1 MARSATKFRAPRGP
15 DAVER
20 PRLEAHAQ
28 DFEATQVTVVAAG
41 AGFGK
46 TTILRAWASRLAP
59 RADIAWL
66 SLDETDAEAG
76 AFAVSLYAALQRAGV
91 MGSERGALR
100 TAGFSPADLGRA
112 LAATLVHATE
122 ERDRRLVVFLDDFH
136 AVAQDAGVRELVGN
150 LLRGLPPRAHVA
162 IASRSALDF
171 SPLVKLRAER
181 LVADFTQDD
190 LRFTSEEAAA
200 LLTDCGQRID
210 DEASLAE
217 LLERTEGWAMA
228 LRLSTQ
234 GTGAARG
241 AAASFDDGSERSL
254 FAYLAEEV
262 LRAQP
267 PALRAE
273 LLDCSTF
280 RTLDAATVARVLQCA
295 DGRAML
301 ERFIERN
308 LYVEPLGEGR
318 YRFHQ
323 LFRSFLLETFAR
335 ENGTRLRELQ
345 RRYARDLEERGELV
359 AAVEQYL
366 EAGDFISAADHVT
379 HAGFAIRYGAAGE
392 RVASLLRAIPDEI
405 KRERPRLLQF
415 EASAMR
421 RSRDFAGA
429 ARAYARARV
438 CALELEEYG
447 TACVCAVEEGMLA
460 DDLRA
465 GGHGTFERSVA
476 LFDEALRYAERTGE
490 RRATYTKMASLAM
503 GLARAARFEYDLAA
517 PFLAEAERLQK
528 AAPAQRSDILTTI
541 AEIWGWQG
549 LWQRALECAELA
561 EDLLRSSDGTYLE
574 ARALKV
580 QAKAHLYVREDAART
595 LALAERAVE
604 LERSQNQFDDL
615 ADAYVV
621 LARAHLAQSVPA
633 VGAAH
638 AALDEATRR
647 QAAWPNSVTAFDI
660 AAARAETH
668 LLVGELREARREIDA
683 AAGLAAANGDAR
695 QLALAIF
702 LQGLLDSAGGRGAA
716 AVEAFERA
724 ERAFAGVR
732 DVFHRQLCDIAACG
746 AHARAGTLDGSR
758 LSALLNRLDE
768 AGATLALRSAPRS
781 AQLVLAWSLRY
792 GVDEERASAF
802 LADAAALAG
811 DGEFEALALDRA
823 ATPAA
828 RVRAIGHLAREQRA
842 TRRDLFERLARD
854 AQPAVA
860 AAAATALTAYGRKAI
875 EPLALRVVG
884 PLQVRIGATEFDERD
899 SRWSRRKAVDM
910 LRALALAEGPVA
922 KTELIGH
929 LWPGSDPA
937 NAETSLR
944 VTLHAL
950 RRALEP
956 DVEGGGHYVAYD
968 GTTLQL
974 RRDALASV
982 DARDAL
988 AAFRHATFARARKAA
1003 AEADS
1008 LYARTIDLLAAAPPE
1023 ESSPEWLLPHVRTWR
1038 RTLVAALC
1046 AGAELRLREAKPAA
1060 ARGYVERALTIDPLD
1075 EDAVCIALDVA
1086 LRSGDTARARAV
1098 FVEYKRR
1105 LRAEIGAAPGP
1116 AVLAAYGEVLR
1127 ARALDRTTELTEREL
1142 EILAL
1147 IGRGRSNKQIATEL
1161 GLSAWTVNGHVTRI
1175 LRKLQ
1180 VESRAAAVAAA
1191 GGLLE

>member
-1 MARSATKFRAPRGP
+1 MG
-15 DAVER
+15 DER
-20 PRLEAHAQ
+20 TP
-28 DFEATQVTVVAAG
+28 
-41 AGFGK
+41 
-46 TTILRAWASRLAP
+46 
-59 RADIAWL
+59 
-66 SLDETDAEAG
+66 
-76 AFAVSLYAALQRAGV
+76 
-91 MGSERGALR
+91 LR
-100 TAGFSPADLGRA
+100 TAGFAPAELGRA

-122 ERDRRLVVFLDDFH
+122 ERERRLVVFLDDFH
-136 AVAQDAGVRELVGN
+136 TVVQDAGVRELVGA
-150 LLRGLPPRAHVA
+150 LLRGLPPRAHLVF
-162 IASRSALDF
+162 ASRAWLDF
-171 SPLVKLRAER
+171 SPLVKWRAER

-190 LRFTSEEAAA
+190 LRFTSDEAAA
-200 LLTDCGQRID
+200 LMTDCGLD
-210 DEASLAE
+210 VGDESSLAA

-234 GTGAARG
+234 GTQAARG
-241 AAASFDDGSERSL
+241 AAVCFDDGSQRSL

-262 LRAQP
+262 LRALP
-267 PALRAE
+267 AALRTE
-273 LLDCSTF
+273 LLECSIF
-280 RTLDAATVARVLQCA
+280 RTLEAGTIARVLGTA
-295 DGRAML
+295 DGRATL

-323 LFRSFLLETFAR
+323 LFRTFLLETFAR
-335 ENGTRLRELQ
+335 ENVERLRELQ

-366 EAGDFISAADHVT
+366 EAGDFGSAADHVT

-392 RVASLLRAIPDEI
+392 RVASLLRAIPDEL

-415 EASAMR
+415 EASALR
-421 RSRDFAGA
+421 RARDFAGA
-429 ARAYARARV
+429 ARAYARARA
-438 CALELEEYG
+438 CALELGEYG

-460 DDLRA
+460 DDLRF

-476 LFDEALRYAERTGE
+476 LFEDALRYAERTGE
-490 RRATYTKMASLAM
+490 RRPTYLKMASLAM
-503 GLARAARFEYDLAA
+503 GLVRAARFEYDLAA
-517 PFLAEAERLQK
+517 PYLADAERLQK

-549 LWQRALECAELA
+549 LWQRALESAELA
-561 EDLLRSSDGTYLE
+561 EDLLRSGDGAYLE

-604 LERSQNQFDDL
+604 LERAQNQFDDL

-647 QAAWPNSVTAFDI
+647 QAAWPNPVTAFDI
-660 AAARAETH
+660 AAARAETY
-668 LLVGELREARREIDA
+668 LLVGEHREARREIDA
-683 AAGLAAANGDAR
+683 AAGLAASNGDAR
-695 QLALAIF
+695 QAALAVF
-702 LQGLLDSAGGRGAA
+702 LQGLWSAATGDATS
-716 AVEAFERA
+716 AVASFERA
-724 ERAFAGVR
+724 ERAFDDVR
-732 DVFHRQLCDIAACG
+732 DAFHRQLCDVAACG
-746 AHARAGTLDGSR
+746 TRARAGTLDAAR
-758 LSALLNRLDE
+758 LSALLERLDE
-768 AGATLALRSAPRS
+768 SDATLALRSAPRS
-781 AQLVLAWSLRY
+781 AHHVLAWSLRH
-792 GVDEERASAF
+792 GVDVERASAI
-802 LADAAALAG
+802 LAEAAAPAG
-811 DGEFEALALDRA
+811 DAEIAALALDA
-823 ATPAA
+823 AAPPAA
-828 RVRAIGHLAREQRA
+828 RVRAVGYMTRDQRPARRE
-842 TRRDLFERLARD
+842 LFERLARD
-854 AQPAVA
+854 PQPAVA
-860 AAAATALTAYGRKAI
+860 AAAATALSSYGRKAI
-875 EPLALRVVG
+875 ELLSLRVVG
-884 PLQVRIGATEFDERD
+884 PLQVRIGDVSFDERD
-899 SRWSRRKAVDM
+899 GRWSRRKAVDM
-910 LRALALAEGPVA
+910 LRALALAEGPVPKA
-922 KTELIGH
+922 ELIAH
-929 LWPGSDPA
+929 LWPESDPA

-968 GTTLQL
+968 GTTLAL
-974 RRDALASV
+974 RRDALGSI

-988 AAFRHATFARARKAA
+988 AAFRHATFARARKAET
-1003 AEADS
+1003 EADA
-1008 LYARTIDLLAAAPPE
+1008 LYAQTIDLLAAAPHE
-1023 ESSPEWLLPHVRTWR
+1023 ESAAEWLQPHARTWR

-1046 AGAELRLREAKPAA
+1046 ASAELRVRGGKLAA

-1075 EDAVCIALDVA
+1075 EEAVCIALDVA
-1086 LRSGDTARARAV
+1086 LRAGDSARARAV

-1105 LRAEIGAAPGP
+1105 LRAELDATPGP

-1127 ARALDRTTELTEREL
+1127 ARALDRTTDLTNREL

-1161 GLSAWTVNGHVTRI
+1161 GLSAWTINGHVTRI

-1191 GGLLE
+1191 AGLLE